1 MHMGK
6 TKLLLSMAFVLTSI
20 GVSRS
25 GQAQTFNVLYTFA
38 GQPDGGT
45 PHAGLVRDKAGN
57 FYGTT
62 LYGGAFNFGTV
73 FEVNSSG
80 TETVLHSFTGAPG
93 DGAYPYAE
101 LIRDSAGNFYGTTSY
116 GGASNH
122 GTVFKM
128 TASGTETV
136 LHSFTGKSDGA
147 LPYGSLIR
155 DKTGNLYGTTYFSGT
170 SGYGTLFKVTRN
182 GTATV
187 LHRFAGGAKDGA
199 LPYYTGLLMD
209 KSGNVYGV
217 TMEGGT
223 SNLGVV
229 YRFDKSNGLVVLH
242 SFVGG
247 VNDGCYPF
255 GTLIQDAIGSLY
267 GTTQSCGSFDDGTV
281 WRLTSSG
288 SEAVLDHF
296 AGGTNDGATPLAGVI
311 RDDQGNLFG
320 TTEFGGYVDVG
331 ALYELSP
338 NGTLTILRGFYYN
351 TDGAY
356 LVGGLIRDVQNNI
369 YGTALKY
376 GGGYGTVWQW
386 SP

>member
-6 TKLLLSMAFVLTSI
+6 GQLFLSLFLTLTI
-20 GVSRS
+20 AAVSRS
-25 GQAQTFNVLYTFA
+25 GQAQTLKVLYSFA
-38 GQPDGGT
+38 GQPDGAA

-80 TETVLHSFTGAPG
+80 TETILYSFTGSPG
-93 DGAYPYAE
+93 DGAYPYAG
-101 LIRDSAGNFYGTTSY
+101 LIRDAAGNFYGTTSY

-122 GTVFKM
+122 GTVFKL
-128 TASGTETV
+128 TPSGTETV
-136 LHSFTGKSDGA
+136 LHSFNGKSDGA
-147 LPYGSLIR
+147 VPYGGLIR
-155 DKTGNLYGTTYFSGT
+155 DKAGNLYGTTYFSGT
-170 SGYGTLFKVTRN
+170 YGYGTLFKVTRN

-199 LPYYTGLLMD
+199 LPNYTGLLMD

-229 YRFDKSNGLVVLH
+229 YKFNKRNGLVVLH
-242 SFVGG
+242 SFAGG

-255 GTLIQDAIGSLY
+255 GTLIQDATGTLY
-267 GTTQSCGSFDDGTV
+267 GTTDSCGSLENGTV
-281 WRLTSSG
+281 WQITSSG
-288 SEAVLDHF
+288 KETVLHHF
-296 AGGTNDGATPLAGVI
+296 TGNDGSSPLVGVI
-311 RDDQGNLFG
+311 RDDLGNLYG
-320 TTEFGGYVDVG
+320 TTEYGGDSNV
-331 ALYELSP
+331 
-338 NGTLTILRGFYYN
+338 GTLYQLGSNGSLTVLRSFYYN
-351 TDGAY
+351 TDGGY
-356 LVGGLIRDVQNNI
+356 LVGDLIRDVQNNI
-369 YGTALKY
+369 YGTALDY
-376 GGGYGTVWQW
+376 GPKGHGSVWQW